1 VYSLYTQNYEY
12 VFQGNSKHIKVEI
25 GTFLG
30 NWQRNYYGNNA
41 PSRLDVLWKVYLG
54 KGKTVISRK
63 IGEKEWAGSGWTGQP
78 LLIREDN
85 EFYLI
90 QGALDHHLKKINA
103 TTGEILWQYKF
114 DDVVKGTGTI
124 WINHDAKNIEESI
137 MILQGSRRGID
148 NYLDSKYVYSYRA
161 ISYISG
167 KELWRLNIKRTD
179 SYSRDVDGSA
189 LIYNNIAYVGL
200 ENSLFTVFS
209 PDVNQTSVIN
219 GIVQPK
225 IYQEIRLYNSSD
237 IHRHRGNLVVE
248 SSPCMLDGNI
258 YITSGAGHVYG
269 YNLRKRKITWDF
281 YIGSDLDGSPVV
293 TADSCLLVTVEKQ
306 YIRGRGGVFKLDPS
320 KEAQEA
326 VVWFFPTQ
334 DDSLES
340 WEGGVIGSACT
351 NESTRSADIP
361 HLAAFSAIDGYLYV
375 VNHHRI
381 NQKSAQVAGPDS
393 TNWYSTPVMLFKK
406 KIGASISTP
415 ILVGNRLIAA
425 SYRGIFLFEF
435 DKYMNF
441 KLLDKKTTSSF
452 ESTPIVFN
460 KRIYIGSRDGYL
472 YCLGEK
478 KSKN

>member
-1 VYSLYTQNYEY
+1 VYSLHTQYYEY
-12 VFQGNSKHIKVEI
+12 LSQGKPKKIKVEI

-30 NWQRNYYGNNA
+30 SWQRNYYGNNA
-41 PSRLDVLWKVYLG
+41 PARLDVLWKIYLG

-78 LLIREDN
+78 LLVHEDD
-85 EFYLI
+85 ELYLI
-90 QGALDHHLKKINA
+90 QGAFDHHLKKINA
-103 TTGEILWQYKF
+103 ISGEIIWQYKF

-124 WINHDAKNIEESI
+124 WINHAADNLEESV
-137 MILQGSRRGID
+137 MILQGSRRGVE
-148 NYLDSKYVYSYRA
+148 NYLDSRNVYSYRA

-167 KELWRLNIKRTD
+167 NELWRLDVKRTD

-189 LIYNNIAYVGL
+189 LIYNDTVYVGL
-200 ENSLFTVFS
+200 ENSLFTILN
-209 PDVNQTSVIN
+209 PDVKSTSIIN
-219 GIVQPK
+219 GVAQPK
-225 IYQEIRLYNSSD
+225 IYQEIRLYSLSD
-237 IHRHRGNLVVE
+237 IHRHGGNLVVE
-248 SSPCMLDGNI
+248 SSPCMLDNNI

-269 YNLRKRKITWDF
+269 YDMIKRRITWDF
-281 YIGSDLDGSPVV
+281 YIGSDIDGSPVI

-306 YIRGRGGVFKLDPS
+306 YIRGRGGVLKLDPL
-320 KEAQEA
+320 KKAHET
-326 VVWFFPTQ
+326 VVWFFPTEN
-334 DDSLES
+334 DSLET

-351 NESTRSADIP
+351 NGRTRVAGDP

-375 VNHHRI
+375 VNYKEIDH
-381 NQKSAQVAGPDS
+381 KSGLVLGPDS
-393 TNWYSTPVMLFKK
+393 TNWYSTPKMIFKK

-425 SYRGIFLFEF
+425 SYRGIYLFEF
-435 DKYMNF
+435 DKDMNF
-441 KLLDKKTTSSF
+441 KLLDKRTTSSF

-478 KSKN
+478 NSDD